1 MGSSY
6 TFVSR
11 LICFFFFFL
20 EMNPCCTRPPVFS
33 SGVDLFM
40 YECRYSNYCVVCCL
54 LAVDLSYTGMQ
65 YEDEEDDFRV
75 DFDYLGYLRNP
86 EEYRRIR
93 STGVLNMDD
102 EDVCYLP

>member
-1 MGSSY
+1 M
-6 TFVSR
+6 FVY
-11 LICFFFFFL
+11 FL
-20 EMNPCCTRPPVFS
+20 ACHQIQDYLYINVAIVRTCGVPCCS
-33 SGVDLFM
+33 
-40 YECRYSNYCVVCCL
+40 

-75 DFDYLGYLRNP
+75 DFDYFGYLRNP

-102 EDVCYLP
+102 EDVCNLSRTDTENSIV

>member
-1 MGSSY
+1 M
-6 TFVSR
+6 FVY
-11 LICFFFFFL
+11 FL
-20 EMNPCCTRPPVFS
+20 ACHQIQDYLYINVAIVCTCGVPCCS
-33 SGVDLFM
+33 
-40 YECRYSNYCVVCCL
+40 

-75 DFDYLGYLRNP
+75 DFDYFGYLRNP

-102 EDVCYLP
+102 EDVCNLSRTDTENSIV

>member
-1 MGSSY
+1 MK
-6 TFVSR
+6 
-11 LICFFFFFL
+11 
-20 EMNPCCTRPPVFS
+20 PCCTRPPVFS
-33 SGVDLFM
+33 SGADCLCMRFQ
-40 YECRYSNYCVVCCL
+40 YSNYCVVCCL

-75 DFDYLGYLRNP
+75 DFDYFGYLRNP